1 MPENNY
7 IGSATSRTNTGT
19 STTTVYVKVPKL
31 RFFMEPR
38 ALSFAPAQSISVP
51 SILKPASSTLSKDI
65 SLLSQLVKAPNPL
78 TIALMGL
85 FYSPSVGDSTLDR
98 IVIGRPFEKRSIVGG
113 FSRSASTISTYDYT
127 SEEFLRE
134 IAAAKSTVTTRVRF
148 RVIEDEKSGNPKIVG
163 YAVDERSGLDR
174 VRVRFAE
181 RHEDGS
187 VTFSDPDFKGQFIWN
202 TQNNTAE
209 YNDYTAQDVA
219 KNPDLAFQAMK
230 FSLDNGQLGSI
241 IHDGGGVGN
250 YLPPTP
256 LPEPQKIWSLP
267 NPIPEIQKPEL
278 TPSPIPEQS
287 TGWIESLP
295 IHETDF
301 NDYIIVD
308 PLGEVPA
315 IYVFFQK
322 EPLKGGEIDYYKNLN
337 GRSREKKFN
346 VDHIPSKA
354 AIKEYLKET
363 YPDMTD
369 DEIKELYGDVAS
381 VTIKIKT
388 HQKYSET
395 FGGRNSSNIEL
406 ENGTIIKKAKL
417 DSLDLYKASE
427 SNWAAIRGEL
437 KESEGYT
444 DKELDDMLQEIHRLN
459 RAKGWYK

>member
-1 MPENNY
+1 M
-7 IGSATSRTNTGT
+7 
-19 STTTVYVKVPKL
+19 TVL
-31 RFFMEPR
+31 
-38 ALSFAPAQSISVP
+38 
-51 SILKPASSTLSKDI
+51 
-65 SLLSQLVKAPNPL
+65 
-78 TIALMGL
+78 LMGL
-85 FYSPSVGDSTLDR
+85 FYSPSVGDATLDR

-113 FSRSASTISTYDYT
+113 FSRSASTVSTYDYT
-127 SEEFLRE
+127 SEAFLRE

-163 YAVDERSGLDR
+163 YAVDELSGLDR

-219 KNPDLAFQAMK
+219 KNPDLAFQAVK
-230 FSLDNGQLGSI
+230 FSLDNGQRGSV
-241 IHDGGGVGN
+241 IHDGGGVGD

-267 NPIPEIQKPEL
+267 NPILE
-278 TPSPIPEQS
+278 PSKGWIETFPIPEQS

-322 EPLKGGEIDYYKNLN
+322 EPVDDLEVDYYENFK
-337 GRSREKKFN
+337 GRSREGLYEI
-346 VDHIPSKA
+346 DHLPSQA
-354 AIKEYLKET
+354 AIKIHLLEKYPDISKEKLNNMVGQVASIAIPKDVHRKCSET
-363 YPDMTD
+363 YGGKNRSWVDMED
-369 DEIKELYGDVAS
+369 GSSLRRKELD
-381 VTIKIKT
+381 
-388 HQKYSET
+388 
-395 FGGRNSSNIEL
+395 
-406 ENGTIIKKAKL
+406 AKNL
-417 DSLDLYKASE
+417 REAVE
-427 SNWAAIRGEL
+427 RNWAANRECL
-437 KESEGYT
+437 ENEGY
-444 DKELDDMLQEIHRLN
+444 DSKLLDEKLEKIHELNE
-459 RAKGWYK
+459 AKGLYK